1 MKLMIPYFS
10 EPIQFEENV
19 LNTLVIENG
28 KLFRDIVDDLRRQVN
43 KEEGE
48 IVFSVNDTPL
58 GLDGNAEVITEFL
71 ELDVNQKGLLS
82 KAQAMLEKEAVN
94 QQHYMETQELLSSMA
109 RYVQKLAFSCPC
121 DIECG
126 KLTVSNL
133 LKMSG
138 IYISTVYHNLLEKII
153 DYMSLARDLEKD
165 KLFIMVNMRSWFT
178 EEEMQLF
185 IQTVMVHKYR
195 VFLIDNREYPR
206 FSMEKRIII
215 DRDLCEIS

>member
-10 EPIQFEENV
+10 EPIHFEENV

-28 KLFRDIVDDLRRQVN
+28 KLFRDIVNDLRRQLN

-48 IVFSVNDTPL
+48 IVFSVNNKLMD
-58 GLDGNAEVITEFL
+58 LDGNAEVISEFL
-71 ELDVNQKGLLS
+71 DLDVNQKGLLN
-82 KAQAMLEKEAVN
+82 KIQALLEKEAVDE
-94 QQHYMETQELLSSMA
+94 QHYMETQELLSSIA

-138 IYISTVYHNLLEKII
+138 IYIATVYQNPLEKII
-153 DYMSLARDLEKD
+153 DYMSLVRDFEKD

-178 EEEMQLF
+178 EEEIQLF
-185 IQTVMVHKYR
+185 VQTVIAHKYR
-195 VFLIDNREYPR
+195 VFLIDNREYLKLP
-206 FSMEKRIII
+206 MEKRVIV